1 MKSFW
6 RLLAFVKNYKL
17 LVALSILSNILMAL
31 FTVVTIPAIIPFL
44 QILFDRAPEMKRTN
58 IIPPLLFDPEGLSTY
73 LTYHFGR
80 LMEQSGK
87 EQTLLLVCLA
97 IVLLF
102 FLKNVFRYFSLFF
115 MAPVRNGIVRDLRAH
130 LFRKVIYLPLGYF
143 SEKRKGDIL
152 SRVSA
157 DVQEVEWSIL
167 NVLEAIFREPLVI
180 AGGLTFMLYVSPGL
194 TFFVFILLLFTA
206 FIIGGIGRTLKKNS
220 AQVQKRLGML
230 IVTLEEALG
239 GLRIIKGFNAENY
252 QEHKFSEDNNYYRQL
267 LTRLLRRR
275 DLSSPLSEFLGITVV
290 SVLLWYGA
298 RQVFS
303 GELAAETFFAFLF
316 AFYNV
321 LEPAKKFSTAY
332 YNIQKGIAAIQRVE
346 TILDAES
353 DITEI
358 PQPVSLTGFRSAI
371 EYQEVSFKYP
381 NSEEWVINRVSF
393 SVPKGKIF
401 ALVGGSGAGKTTLT
415 DLLPRFYDVSE
426 GQIAIDGTDIR
437 NLRLKELRGLLG
449 IVSQEAILFNDTIY
463 NNITFGLQGVSE
475 KEVIEAAK
483 IANAHEFITATPNG
497 YQTIT
502 GDRGTRLSGGQRQ
515 RITIARAVLRNPP
528 ILILDEATSALDSES
543 ERLVQDALTKLMA
556 NRTALIIAHRLSTI
570 QHADEIIVMDKGRI
584 VERGTHQQLMQQNG
598 HYQRLVALQA
608 L

>member
-206 FIIGGIGRTLKKNS
+206 FIIGGIGRTLKKIRLRCKS
-220 AQVQKRLGML
+220 A
-230 IVTLEEALG
+230 
-239 GLRIIKGFNAENY
+239 
-252 QEHKFSEDNNYYRQL
+252 
-267 LTRLLRRR
+267 
-275 DLSSPLSEFLGITVV
+275 
-290 SVLLWYGA
+290 SVC
-298 RQVFS
+298 
-303 GELAAETFFAFLF
+303 
-316 AFYNV
+316 
-321 LEPAKKFSTAY
+321 
-332 YNIQKGIAAIQRVE
+332 
-346 TILDAES
+346 
-353 DITEI
+353 
-358 PQPVSLTGFRSAI
+358 
-371 EYQEVSFKYP
+371 
-381 NSEEWVINRVSF
+381 
-393 SVPKGKIF
+393 
-401 ALVGGSGAGKTTLT
+401 
-415 DLLPRFYDVSE
+415 
-426 GQIAIDGTDIR
+426 
-437 NLRLKELRGLLG
+437 
-449 IVSQEAILFNDTIY
+449 
-463 NNITFGLQGVSE
+463 
-475 KEVIEAAK
+475 
-483 IANAHEFITATPNG
+483 
-497 YQTIT
+497 
-502 GDRGTRLSGGQRQ
+502 
-515 RITIARAVLRNPP
+515 
-528 ILILDEATSALDSES
+528 
-543 ERLVQDALTKLMA
+543 
-556 NRTALIIAHRLSTI
+556 
-570 QHADEIIVMDKGRI
+570 
-584 VERGTHQQLMQQNG
+584 
-598 HYQRLVALQA
+598 
-608 L
+608 

>member
-303 GELAAETFFAFLF
+303 GELVAETFFAFLF